1 MDPNISMNNLCN
13 KLLGILGATEATE
26 TITSLSQED
35 LNALALIMV
44 KMKSCNR
51 KIHQVLATKR
61 SEVEA
66 KKGRLESLQLKLEN
80 LLYKQAHL
88 KREIKTCKD
97 LSTPTLAEIEKEVN
111 TTLGTTKYSE
121 NLKSVHDD
129 TIQKLN
135 DEMQSRIAT
144 QEELNAVTQRHQQSM
159 DVLDKKRKFLE
170 DMPVKIANIKTVA
183 SGLEEQFRQ
192 HESEISS

>member
-26 TITSLSQED
+26 VYWFVLLLICNLCIIVNCIKSQTTTSLSQED

-80 LLYKQAHL
+80 LLYKQG
-88 KREIKTCKD
+88 
-97 LSTPTLAEIEKEVN
+97 SN
-111 TTLGTTKYSE
+111 YY
-121 NLKSVHDD
+121 
-129 TIQKLN
+129 
-135 DEMQSRIAT
+135 
-144 QEELNAVTQRHQQSM
+144 
-159 DVLDKKRKFLE
+159 
-170 DMPVKIANIKTVA
+170 
-183 SGLEEQFRQ
+183 
-192 HESEISS
+192 